1 MISAKSKTSVFD
13 VKGHLF
19 PIFIVLIVGLLLF
32 LTVELVDSNL
42 FISQF
47 LVENSIWHRIL
58 DVYLLIVSFSIF
70 LISFFTY
77 PQTEDNRLLIIGF
90 TFLIGGIL
98 YWIQIL
104 DIPSHLGAG
113 YGISSPRNTFLLCLA
128 IRIINGICFCLI
140 FTTKFNNK
148 YNLRRRYLWL
158 STIVIVLVIY
168 SIISSPFIKQEY
180 LINDYGLT
188 GLSILLLAVAALLY
202 IYVLYYTLR
211 EYIKT
216 NEFVLRLLCCGF
228 ILMFYSEIAFM
239 GMKEIFDINSALSQF
254 YLVVSY
260 GILFYAFY
268 IESIKKP
275 YTQLSKAMEDLDEY
289 LKEMDKLVDNRTT
302 ELRGM
307 YEKLMADQEIAR
319 GIQLSMLPSE
329 LPENEYVSFS
339 AGYVP
344 AEKLSGDFYN
354 VFKIDE
360 SRFGICIG
368 DVSGHGVSA
377 AMLSIFTFQKIQSLM
392 EEAAGEGISIPSMVL
407 THLYESF
414 NSANFNDDMY
424 IVMLYGVF
432 NTQTGILSYASG
444 GLNTSPLRIRPDGSV
459 QELDSDGFAICKLGD
474 FIRPKFA
481 NRQVLLFPGDKLLL
495 YTDGLVE
502 ARNSSK
508 EEYSIKRLKN
518 AIKKY
523 NRWGINHLTEAIIN
537 NVKEFVG
544 NEKLADDITLLS
556 MDVLPPF

>member
-1 MISAKSKTSVFD
+1 
-13 VKGHLF
+13 
-19 PIFIVLIVGLLLF
+19 
-32 LTVELVDSNL
+32 
-42 FISQF
+42 
-47 LVENSIWHRIL
+47 
-58 DVYLLIVSFSIF
+58 
-70 LISFFTY
+70 
-77 PQTEDNRLLIIGF
+77 
-90 TFLIGGIL
+90 
-98 YWIQIL
+98 
-104 DIPSHLGAG
+104 
-113 YGISSPRNTFLLCLA
+113 
-128 IRIINGICFCLI
+128 
-140 FTTKFNNK
+140 
-148 YNLRRRYLWL
+148 
-158 STIVIVLVIY
+158 
-168 SIISSPFIKQEY
+168 
-180 LINDYGLT
+180 
-188 GLSILLLAVAALLY
+188 
-202 IYVLYYTLR
+202 
-211 EYIKT
+211 
-216 NEFVLRLLCCGF
+216 
-228 ILMFYSEIAFM
+228 M

-319 GIQLSMLPSE
+319 GFSYPCFRQNYLKMSMF
-329 LPENEYVSFS
+329 SFS
-339 AGYVP
+339 GYVP

-368 DVSGHGVSA
+368 DVQDMEFLRQCCQFLH
-377 AMLSIFTFQKIQSLM
+377 FRRYNQM

-481 NRQVLLFPGDKLLL
+481 NRQVLLFRG
-495 YTDGLVE
+495 
-502 ARNSSK
+502 
-508 EEYSIKRLKN
+508 
-518 AIKKY
+518 
-523 NRWGINHLTEAIIN
+523 
-537 NVKEFVG
+537 
-544 NEKLADDITLLS
+544 
-556 MDVLPPF
+556 

>member
-1 MISAKSKTSVFD
+1 M
-13 VKGHLF
+13 
-19 PIFIVLIVGLLLF
+19 F
-32 LTVELVDSNL
+32 L
-42 FISQF
+42 
-47 LVENSIWHRIL
+47 
-58 DVYLLIVSFSIF
+58 
-70 LISFFTY
+70 
-77 PQTEDNRLLIIGF
+77 
-90 TFLIGGIL
+90 
-98 YWIQIL
+98 
-104 DIPSHLGAG
+104 
-113 YGISSPRNTFLLCLA
+113 
-128 IRIINGICFCLI
+128 
-140 FTTKFNNK
+140 
-148 YNLRRRYLWL
+148 
-158 STIVIVLVIY
+158 
-168 SIISSPFIKQEY
+168 
-180 LINDYGLT
+180 
-188 GLSILLLAVAALLY
+188 
-202 IYVLYYTLR
+202 
-211 EYIKT
+211 
-216 NEFVLRLLCCGF
+216 
-228 ILMFYSEIAFM
+228 
-239 GMKEIFDINSALSQF
+239 
-254 YLVVSY
+254 
-260 GILFYAFY
+260 
-268 IESIKKP
+268 
-275 YTQLSKAMEDLDEY
+275 
-289 LKEMDKLVDNRTT
+289 
-302 ELRGM
+302 
-307 YEKLMADQEIAR
+307 
-319 GIQLSMLPSE
+319 
-329 LPENEYVSFS
+329 
-339 AGYVP
+339 
-344 AEKLSGDFYN
+344 
-354 VFKIDE
+354 KIDE